1 MFPACTPKDKVEFL
15 QRQINEI
22 LKQPDI
28 QERLTTLGFD
38 GAPSTSEQLGK
49 FMRAEFDKWDLVVRA
64 TGIKIE

>member
-1 MFPACTPKDKVEFL
+1 LFPACTPKDKVEFL

-38 GAPSTSEQLGK
+38 GAPSTSEELGK